1 MRRLVAHCSL
11 SRLIDTLRAR
21 PEARQTPAINGTM
34 ADSIR
39 QRGRDRAASGF
50 EGTDMAWAE
59 LPGMAFAAFL
69 SIITARRGRLLAALT
84 LALAAAGPA
93 AAQAAEE
100 PALPFQH
107 FLVGDPADVVPPRMS
122 LPSLVLMGGGR
133 SVPDAFRWM
142 IERSGGGNFVVL
154 RAAGNDAYNDYLYAL
169 GGLSSV
175 ETLVIPSREAAS
187 HPFVLSRVRQ
197 ADALFIAGGNQG
209 DYVRYWKDTPLDRAI
224 HELADHNVP
233 IAGFSAGL
241 AILGEY
247 AFTAE
252 RGAIRSA
259 AAMADP
265 FDQAITLSHDF
276 LALPALRNVIT
287 DSHFDTRDRMGRL
300 ITFMSR
306 LVSEGRTDTVRG
318 IGVGSGA
325 ALLVEDGWAERVG
338 GGPVYF
344 LETSTAPEV
353 LQPRLPL
360 THRGIRIQR
369 LESGRFDMQRWAGK
383 DAQLNQYSVSV
394 VDGMLDPHDAGERS
408 Q

>member
-1 MRRLVAHCSL
+1 
-11 SRLIDTLRAR
+11 
-21 PEARQTPAINGTM
+21 
-34 ADSIR
+34 
-39 QRGRDRAASGF
+39 
-50 EGTDMAWAE
+50 MAWKE
-59 LPGMAFAAFL
+59 LAGLACRAPR
-69 SIITARRGRLLAALT
+69 IIANRSTGSRWRCLLAAIL
-84 LALAAAGPA
+84 LAVGSHAV
-93 AAQAAEE
+93 AQAVDA
-100 PALPFQH
+100 PATPFQH
-107 FLVGDPADVVPPRMS
+107 SIVGDPADAKPARPP

-142 IERSGGGNFVVL
+142 MERSGGGNFVVI
-154 RAAGNDAYNDYLYAL
+154 RAAGTDVYNDYLYGL
-169 GGLSSV
+169 GGASSV

-187 HPFVLSRVRQ
+187 DPFVLGRVRQ

-209 DYVRYWKDTPLDRAI
+209 DYVRYWKSTPLERAI
-224 HELADHNVP
+224 HELAAGNVP

-252 RGAIRSA
+252 RGPIRSA

-276 LALPALRNVIT
+276 LALPALRNIIT

-306 LVSEGRTDTVRG
+306 LVSEGRASSVRG
-318 IGVGSGA
+318 IGVSNGT
-325 ALLVEDGWAERVG
+325 ALLVENGWAERVG
-338 GGPVYF
+338 EGSVYF
-344 LETSTAPEV
+344 LETTTAPEV

-360 THRGIRIQR
+360 THRDIRIQR
-369 LESGRFDMQRWAGK
+369 LDGAGRFDMRQWSGKAGEL
-383 DAQLNQYSVSV
+383 DQYSISV
-394 VDGMLDPHDAGERS
+394 VNGTLDPYRTGQRE